1 MMSAAP
7 RYPEI
12 HVRVSSPNPLTLV
25 AAVRCA
31 LRQAHVGREEIWRF
45 SQEAFA
51 RKSPRGLRQVCRKWV
66 RIDSREGKSED
77 SSPN

>member
-12 HVRVSSPNPLTLV
+12 HVWVSSPNPLTLV

-31 LRQAHVGREEIWRF
+31 LRQARVGRDEIWRF
-45 SQEAFA
+45 SQEAFS
-51 RKSPRGLRQVCRKWV
+51 RKSPRGLRQVCRRWV
-66 RIDSREGKSED
+66 RVDSREGRSGKS
-77 SSPN
+77 NRG

>member
-12 HVRVSSPNPLTLV
+12 HVRVSSLNPLTLV

-31 LRQAHVGREEIWRF
+31 LRQAHVEKEEIRRF

-51 RKSPRGLRQVCRKWV
+51 RENPRDLRQVCKKWV
-66 RIDSREGKSED
+66 RIDSRDAKSGKS
-77 SSPN
+77 S